1 MEQYIRTVCGDIDVT
16 QIKSVLVHEHIIWDI
31 IQPNKNQ
38 IKTPIEYNNR
48 WQTNYE
54 TNLNAENSFQNNINI
69 ATEELNILK
78 SYGGD
83 LIVDQSTHGIGRDP
97 LSLYKISKNT
107 KMNIVA
113 AAGTYCSNY
122 LKNEIKSLNIDQLV
136 DRFTSEI
143 ETGIEQT
150 NIKAG
155 IIGEIGCSDSLDNF
169 EKNALIAAAKTHKI
183 TGAAISV
190 HPGKKPESPFRLIN
204 ILENERVDISKVAI
218 CHIDRTYPNG
228 NRVEELLRK
237 GVFVEWD
244 FFGIEQSYYWMG
256 EVDLPNDNKRLSLIR
271 QFVDKGYASQILIS
285 QDICTKT
292 RLRQWGGH
300 GYGHI
305 LRNVVPLMKKFGFEA
320 SLINQLL
327 RENPLRLL
335 TIKENVA

>member
-122 LKNEIKSLNIDQLV
+122 LKNEIKSLNISQLV
-136 DRFTSEI
+136 NRFTSEI
-143 ETGIEQT
+143 ETGIEKT

-155 IIGEIGCSDSLDNF
+155 IIGEIGCSDSLDSF

-204 ILENERVDISKVAI
+204 ILENEGADISKVAI

-244 FFGIEQSYYWMG
+244 FFGIENSHLWLKDI
-256 EVDLPNDNKRLSLIR
+256 ELPIDRDRIKLIKKMFKLGFGNK
-271 QFVDKGYASQILIS
+271 ILIS
-285 QDICTKT
+285 HDICSKT
-292 RLRQWGGH
+292 RLHKWGGH
-300 GYGHI
+300 GYEHI
-305 LRNVVPLMKKFGFEA
+305 FKNVIPLMKDYGMNNEQIDQ
-320 SLINQLL
+320 LI
-327 RENPLRLL
+327 RINPINFLS
-335 TIKENVA
+335 IKNNN

>member
-244 FFGIEQSYYWMG
+244 FFGIENSHLWLKDI
-256 EVDLPNDNKRLSLIR
+256 ELPIDRDRIKLIKKMFKLGFGNK
-271 QFVDKGYASQILIS
+271 ILIS
-285 QDICTKT
+285 QDICSKT
-292 RLRQWGGH
+292 GLHKWGGH
-300 GYGHI
+300 GYEHI
-305 LRNVVPLMKKFGFEA
+305 FKNVIPLMKDYGMNNEQIDQ
-320 SLINQLL
+320 LI
-327 RENPLRLL
+327 RINPINFLS
-335 TIKENVA
+335 IKNNK

>member
-244 FFGIEQSYYWMG
+244 FFGIENSHLWLKDI
-256 EVDLPNDNKRLSLIR
+256 ELPIDRDRIKLIKKMFKLGFGNK
-271 QFVDKGYASQILIS
+271 ILIS
-285 QDICTKT
+285 QDICSKT
-292 RLRQWGGH
+292 RLHKWGGH
-300 GYGHI
+300 GYEHI
-305 LRNVVPLMKKFGFEA
+305 FKNVIPLMKDYGMNNEQIDQ
-320 SLINQLL
+320 LI
-327 RENPLRLL
+327 RINPINFLS
-335 TIKENVA
+335 IKNNK